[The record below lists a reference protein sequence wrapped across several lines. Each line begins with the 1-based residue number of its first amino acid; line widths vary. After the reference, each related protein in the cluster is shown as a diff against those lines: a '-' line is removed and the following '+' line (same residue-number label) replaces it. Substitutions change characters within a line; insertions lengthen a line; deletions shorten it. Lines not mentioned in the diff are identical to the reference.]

1 MLSVYIDDIHVCVCK
16 VHEFQVVYWQRTVK
30 LERAWGGDGG
40 VVGGWRCGGL
50 GLLQM
55 HRAEPPL

>member
-1 MLSVYIDDIHVCVCK
+1 MRVCVFAKCMN
-16 VHEFQVVYWQRTVK
+16 FK
-30 LERAWGGDGG
+30 LFIGREQLNWSEPGWGEWVGG
-40 VVGGWRCGGL
+40 VGRGCGGL